1 MQAVHAVH
9 GAAESLKAQ
18 AEASA
23 HALKDKVLGTRPL
36 LTHAMP
42 REYGVVI
49 LVFLLSAGVLLYLA
63 ACVDRAR
70 RKYDVPAPIMYTTDE
85 KKLKFNQ
92 IQRGHQHNLENYPQ
106 FAIMLLLSGI
116 EHPIIASIAGLVYC
130 LGMVAYAWGYQQGV
144 AGYRYGFMKV
154 PAYFGLMFITAKL
167 ALYQLKMWGSGP
179 LGSVL

>member
-1 MQAVHAVH
+1 MQQAVH
-9 GAAESLKAQ
+9 GAAETLKHQ
-18 AEASA
+18 AEAGA
-23 HALKDKVLGTRPL
+23 HALKEKVLGTRPMVTYAL
-36 LTHAMP
+36 P
-42 REYGVVI
+42 REYGIVI
-49 LVFLLSAGVLLYLA
+49 VVFLLSAGVLLYLA
-63 ACVDRAR
+63 AMVDRAR

-130 LGMVAYAWGYQQGV
+130 VGMVAYAWGYQQGV

-167 ALYQLKMWGSGP
+167 AFHQLKLYGTGAV
-179 LGSVL
+179 GSVL